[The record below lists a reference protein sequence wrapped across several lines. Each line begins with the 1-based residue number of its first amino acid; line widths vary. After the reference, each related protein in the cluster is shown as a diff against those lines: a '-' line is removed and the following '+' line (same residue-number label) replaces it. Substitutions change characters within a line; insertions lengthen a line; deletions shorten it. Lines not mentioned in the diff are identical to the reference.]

1 MKSYDQLRNQN
12 EKVRQEIVENLDFL
26 MGSVS
31 TKGPKRPGLSLTFKI
46 NQVTRTRHVRKDLE
60 VKVQHMTARWRRL
73 RVLLRKLSDLNW
85 ERLNRGMDW

>member
-31 TKGPKRPGLSLTFKI
+31 TKGPKRPGLNLTFKI